1 MVIPEAFHTFTNWT
15 GMENVAKNFN
25 KMINGDI
32 KLTDTI
38 KTIDKITKIPGKI
51 QQFVELDWFEFGDMG
66 TVNKLIDK
74 FTGKR
79 WSNLYDDTLERFKN
93 GLNNLGKPS
102 AVPAQ

>member
-1 MVIPEAFHTFTNWT
+1 
-15 GMENVAKNFN
+15 
-25 KMINGDI
+25 
-32 KLTDTI
+32 
-38 KTIDKITKIPGKI
+38 
-51 QQFVELDWFEFGDMG
+51 MG